1 MESLTQMDENEM
13 KFDSMVFYKS
23 WISAMKRMTD
33 TEFRATVL
41 MLANYAFEGIVP
53 DEDNLTDSQFSLY
66 SLAQAEIA
74 SNIKKKWSGQK
85 GGSAPKKPA
94 KKGKSKS
101 KPKEEPKPEPE
112 PEEVQPEET
121 RIDDSDDTYSTDAD
135 GESQKWKER
144 QRQKEQEKREK

>member
-1 MESLTQMDENEM
+1 MIENEM

-53 DEDNLTDSQFSLY
+53 NEDNLTDAQFSLY

-85 GGSAPKKPA
+85 GGSTPKKPA
-94 KKGKSKS
+94 KKGKGKS

-112 PEEVQPEET
+112 EVKPEET

>member
-1 MESLTQMDENEM
+1 MESLTQMVENEM

-85 GGSAPKKPA
+85 GGSTPKKPA

-112 PEEVQPEET
+112 PEEVKPEET
-121 RIDDSDDTYSTDAD
+121 QSENGETYMTD
-135 GESQKWKER
+135 GKEGLKKWR
-144 QRQKEQEKREK
+144 AEQEEQKKREK

>member
-1 MESLTQMDENEM
+1 MESLTQMVENEM

-85 GGSAPKKPA
+85 GGSTPKKPA

-112 PEEVQPEET
+112 PEEVKPEET
-121 RIDDSDDTYSTDAD
+121 QSENGEAYMTD
-135 GESQKWKER
+135 GKEGLKKWR
-144 QRQKEQEKREK
+144 AEQEEQKKREK

>member
-1 MESLTQMDENEM
+1 MESLTQMIENEM

-85 GGSAPKKPA
+85 GGSTPKKPA
-94 KKGKSKS
+94 KKKSKS

-112 PEEVQPEET
+112 PEEVKPEET
-121 RIDDSDDTYSTDAD
+121 QSED
-135 GESQKWKER
+135 GETYMTDGKEGLKKWR
-144 QRQKEQEKREK
+144 AEQEEQKKREK

>member
-1 MESLTQMDENEM
+1 MESLTQMIENEM

-23 WISAMKRMTD
+23 LISAMKRMTD

-85 GGSAPKKPA
+85 GGSTPKKPA
-94 KKGKSKS
+94 KKKSKS

-112 PEEVQPEET
+112 PEEVKPADVDEEGFSK
-121 RIDDSDDTYSTDAD
+121 DQEKVKAD
-135 GESQKWKER
+135 YYAKQKL
-144 QRQKEQEKREK
+144 KEQEKREK